1 MAALPR
7 LREASAGGR
16 GPAPLS
22 FGPSPSPPPCA
33 LECAPHSALPRFAKL
48 CEAVCYLALRCRRR
62 VALFVGTGN
71 VARLRGEARLVCSVT
86 FALSPLLCALLLLLR
101 VHVLRM
107 PREHVHERDSMCTDA
122 TLTWTSL
129 CARASATCACIAGRR
144 RCTFSLGTSTT
155 LRNRS
160 WCASTKCALTSTTL
174 PSFSMFAPHP
184 RACALLL
191 AFGVSRCFTFEPLLC
206 VQKEA

>member
-1 MAALPR
+1 MPIRSL
-7 LREASAGGR
+7 
-16 GPAPLS
+16 
-22 FGPSPSPPPCA
+22 
-33 LECAPHSALPRFAKL
+33 
-48 CEAVCYLALRCRRR
+48 RRR
-62 VALFVGTGN
+62 STRTESIEST
-71 VARLRGEARLVCSVT
+71 RLDSTRPSSTLRLGLRRQHRPVPRGR
-86 FALSPLLCALLLLLR
+86 LLR

-107 PREHVHERDSMCTDA
+107 LREHVHERDSMCTDA

-155 LRNRS
+155 LRHRS